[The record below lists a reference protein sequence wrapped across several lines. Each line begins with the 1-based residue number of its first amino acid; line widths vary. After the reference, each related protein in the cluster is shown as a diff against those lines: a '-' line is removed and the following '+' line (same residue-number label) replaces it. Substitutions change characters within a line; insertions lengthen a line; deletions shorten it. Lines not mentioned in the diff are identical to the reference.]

1 MCICTYIHTVHAY
14 LPRNPTGRQRY
25 GTGEWGARSTLMLL
39 TASGGAQDVRGYLY
53 RKVSAPMQLTQL
65 ERNGQAGGALQE
77 VKGGHTW

>member
-1 MCICTYIHTVHAY
+1 
-14 LPRNPTGRQRY
+14 
-25 GTGEWGARSTLMLL
+25 MLL